1 MLVKMNVPTEH
12 LDEVIGLIPSMKS
25 PTVNELFRGAGFAV
39 ETVVAK
45 SEINVLI
52 PALRDVGATDILEL
66 PLSKIV
72 H

>member
-1 MLVKMNVPTEH
+1 
-12 LDEVIGLIPSMKS
+12 
-25 PTVNELFRGAGFAV
+25 V